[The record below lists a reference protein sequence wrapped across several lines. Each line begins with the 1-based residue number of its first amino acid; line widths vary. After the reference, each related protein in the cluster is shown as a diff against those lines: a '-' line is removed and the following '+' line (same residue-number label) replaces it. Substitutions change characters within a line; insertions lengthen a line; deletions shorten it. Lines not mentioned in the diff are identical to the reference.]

1 MRLLV
6 VEDSKR
12 LASLMAKLLTDSG
25 HVVDIADSLDM
36 AYAAVDLVDYE
47 VAILDLSLPDGDG
60 RDVLEKLRQHKRNT
74 LVLVAT
80 ARGDVVSRV
89 QALNAGADDYIV
101 KPVDG
106 DELVARV
113 RALGRRAGQIQSETL
128 IAGNVCLDKVSLTL
142 TIEGRLIGIPPR
154 ELRALAVLMSS
165 RGGVLRRE
173 KLEHAI
179 YDFDSEVTEN
189 ATEAT
194 ISRLR
199 RRLESLGATIEIVAM
214 RGIGYVM
221 TERGAC

>member
-113 RALGRRAGQIQSETL
+113 RALGRRAGQI
-128 IAGNVCLDKVSLTL
+128 AGNVCLDKVSLTL